1 MKRRLDPQEK
11 MTEDRLRGARRTGRG
26 GDGNR
31 GVPGGVLLL
40 SPGTIK
46 IAYSLGKLEIQ
57 SAIVPVQ
64 ITRR

>member
-1 MKRRLDPQEK
+1 
-11 MTEDRLRGARRTGRG
+11 MTEDRLSGDAGRA
-26 GDGNR
+26 GDAEGGNR
-31 GVPGGVLLL
+31 GILGGVLLL

-57 SAIVPVQ
+57 SAIVPAQ